1 MSAGTLRPATARL
14 DKQREKKGYPA
25 SQVLSADKNNGVQIQ
40 NPYERCSLYGAALV
54 AAEVYD
60 SDFCVHGPQGCTSA
74 IKEAF
79 AVQGREYD
87 YHHSGMT
94 QSDII
99 FGGEKCLTNALT
111 EAFSPYEKA
120 GPKFMVT
127 SCSSEIIGDNVDAIA
142 ARVNERLPLVK
153 VNGGGFKGNQYTG
166 INNALVGLI
175 SKFANPHPERKSN
188 VVNIIGSI
196 GLSRQWR
203 ADIYELKRILENLG
217 LEVNRVGCDSTI
229 EDIKRTGAASLTIIL
244 MPEAGLTAAEY
255 LQNRFGIPYLYPSL
269 FLPLGLRG
277 TEVWLNEIGD
287 ALSIPKERV
296 RKIVDEEEERVRD
309 KLKIGLHQMIY
320 AEKLSYLKGLTVSI
334 IAEGSA
340 AFSWA
345 RFVSEE
351 LGMEPVFLGMRTVHD
366 NDQLTRALEEWKR
379 ESSISPKVLFRPAA
393 DEIKNALRDT
403 KTEFV
408 IGSSIEADMAKEMG
422 IGNFLHITN
431 PNTHYVNINRIP
443 FLGYTGILYATEA
456 ILNTLND

>member
-1 MSAGTLRPATARL
+1 MSVRTLRPAIARV
-14 DKQREKKGYPA
+14 DKQREKKDYPA
-25 SQVLSADKNNGVQIQ
+25 PQVLSADKDNGVRIQ

-127 SCSSEIIGDNVDAIA
+127 SCSSEIIGDNVDAVA

-153 VNGGGFKGNQYTG
+153 VTGGGFKGNQYSG
-166 INNALVGLI
+166 IDNALVGLI

-188 VVNIIGSI
+188 LVNIIGSI

-217 LEVNRVGCDSTI
+217 LEVNPVGCDSTI
-229 EDIKRTGAASLTIIL
+229 EDIRRTGMASLTIIL
-244 MPEAGLTAAEY
+244 MPEAGLAAAEY
-255 LQNRFGIPYLYPSL
+255 LNKRFGIPFLYSPL
-269 FLPLGLRG
+269 FLPLGLKG
-277 TEVWLNEIGD
+277 TEVWLNKIGD
-287 ALSIPKERV
+287 ALSIQGE
-296 RKIVDEEEERVRD
+296 KILAMVDKEEESVRD
-309 KLKIGLHQMIY
+309 KLKVGLHQMVY
-320 AEKLSYLKGLTVSI
+320 AEKLSCLTGIPVSI
-334 IAEGSA
+334 IAEGSV

-345 RFVSEE
+345 RFVFEE
-351 LGMEPVFLGMRTVHD
+351 LGMKPVFMGMRTGYD
-366 NDQLTRALEEWKR
+366 NNQLTRALEEWKR
-379 ESSISPKVLFRPAA
+379 ESFISPKILFRPAA
-393 DEIKNALRDT
+393 DDIKNALRDT

-408 IGSSIEADMAKEMG
+408 IGSSIEADLAKEMG

-456 ILNTLND
+456 ILNTFNN